1 VNALGRRTTASGA
14 ITTFVIA
21 VCAVTFRPLVPDA
34 GAQSAPSVTAADV
47 HFMRGMIAH
56 HAQAL
61 VMAAMAPTHGA
72 SAKVLLLCK
81 KITISQHG
89 EIVLMQN
96 WLRDRNQTVPDP
108 KDPHF
113 NEMPGMPGMQNM
125 MPGML
130 SSEQLK
136 QLDQASDTTFD
147 RLFLTFMIQHHEGA
161 LTMVADLFASPGSG
175 QGADIFRY
183 ATDVDADQR
192 AEIGRMQLMLNPLS
206 GSQSR

>member
-1 VNALGRRTTASGA
+1 MVATVA
-14 ITTFVIA
+14 VA
-21 VCAVTFRPLVPDA
+21 VCATTFRPLMREA
-34 GAQSAPSVTAADV
+34 GAQSAPSSSAADV
-47 HFMRGMIAH
+47 HFMQGMIAH

-81 KITISQHG
+81 KIAISQHD
-89 EIVLMQN
+89 EIVMMQN
-96 WLRDRNQTVPDP
+96 WLTERNQRAPDP

-113 NEMPGMPGMQNM
+113 NEMPGMPGMQDM

-130 SSEQLK
+130 SAEQLE
-136 QLDQASDTTFD
+136 QLDQAKDTAFD
-147 RLFLTFMIQHHEGA
+147 RLFLTFMIQHHQGA
-161 LTMVADLFASPGSG
+161 LTMVADLFASPGAG

-192 AEIGRMQLMLNPLS
+192 AEIGRMQLMLNSSS